1 MARTAI
7 ATLQTIWDCK
17 WSRPGFQ
24 VPGVAAPRE
33 PASLWCCVRD
43 GRRKD
48 VSEEQCEKCP
58 HWERD
63 ESPEH
68 SSD

>member
-7 ATLQTIWDCK
+7 ATLQTVWDCK

-24 VPGVAAPRE
+24 MLALAEPR
-33 PASLWCCVRD
+33 ASGTLWFCVRS

-48 VSEEQCEKCP
+48 VTDEQCEKCP

-63 ESPEH
+63 DSP
-68 SSD
+68 DN